1 MVYGRLGSNFV
12 SANSIAAVT
21 MQLTTVLIQG
31 MSNASAIITGHTL
44 GEGKVRQAQEQGY
57 TFLALG
63 AIFGLVAAG
72 IIVVIAEPV
81 IGFYK
86 ITEETR
92 GIAFQLM
99 DAVAVIVFFQAM
111 NSILTKGV
119 LRGGGDTKFLMVAD
133 ILFLWVVSIP
143 LGCLA
148 GFVWDFPAFW
158 IYFCIRIDQ
167 VIKAVWCVWRLKSG
181 KWIKKIDSHLE
192 EA

>member
-72 IIVVIAEPV
+72 IIVVIAE
-81 IGFYK
+81 
-86 ITEETR
+86 R
-92 GIAFQLM
+92 SL
-99 DAVAVIVFFQAM
+99 VFIR
-111 NSILTKGV
+111 SLK
-119 LRGGGDTKFLMVAD
+119 R
-133 ILFLWVVSIP
+133 P
-143 LGCLA
+143 A
-148 GFVWDFPAFW
+148 G
-158 IYFCIRIDQ
+158 
-167 VIKAVWCVWRLKSG
+167 LLS
-181 KWIKKIDSHLE
+181 S
-192 EA
+192 